1 MNASILAADFA
12 TGFATEKTAPRIP
25 PEVKALFIALQLG
38 EPDTTF
44 LERLSDEE
52 WTNLFTFTK
61 IANLTLP
68 LALLPMEGFP
78 NWVAERLRTN
88 LADNAIRFDRVK
100 ATYREAAEALER
112 AGIEYIVIKGFT
124 QSPDYVAD
132 PRLRLQNDIDIF
144 CPPESIEAAHE
155 ALTAIGYEPSSVS
168 ISYAMADHK
177 ATLVR
182 NGGWEWRGNS
192 FDPEMPL
199 SMELHFCLWNQR
211 VSQIGIPEV
220 ELFWKRRTRREVDGL
235 SFPCLSPADHFGHI
249 TLHILRN
256 LFLRDW
262 IVHHVRELAVFLH
275 SHADDD
281 IFWRLWVETH
291 SPSLRTFEA
300 IAIYYA
306 RAWFG
311 CRLHPLAALEIDR
324 LSPTRRSWLE
334 RFSGSAIEDMFER
347 NKDSLWL
354 QLTFLSS
361 TREKWKVFK
370 RALVPGYILSIN
382 SPCIQL
388 RNKRL
393 LPSNGKGLWRQ
404 YVAYLI
410 SRSADYV
417 RADCATLWR
426 GLRWRLSGN
435 LLTP

>member
-1 MNASILAADFA
+1 MNASVFA
-12 TGFATEKTAPRIP
+12 PGKAAPRIP

-38 EPDTTF
+38 EPDTV
-44 LERLSDEE
+44 LLKRLSDEE
-52 WTNLFTFTK
+52 WTSLLAFSK

-68 LALLPMEGFP
+68 LALLHMEGFP
-78 NWVAERLRTN
+78 DWVVQRLSTN
-88 LADNAIRFDRVK
+88 LADNALRFDRVK

-112 AGIEYIVIKGFT
+112 AGVEHIVIKGFT
-124 QSPDYVAD
+124 QSPDYVRD

-144 CPPESIEAAHE
+144 CQPESIEAAHG
-155 ALTAIGYEPSSVS
+155 ALTAIGYEPSSIG

-199 SMELHFCLWNQR
+199 SMELHFCLWNQQ

-220 ELFWKRRTRREVDGL
+220 EHFWKRRTMREVGGL
-235 SFPCLSPADHFGHI
+235 SFPCLNPVDHFGQI

-262 IVHHVRELAVFLH
+262 IVHHVRELADFLH

-291 SPSLRTFEA
+291 PPSLRTFEA
-300 IAIYYA
+300 IAVYYA

-324 LSPTRRSWLE
+324 LSPARRSWLQ
-334 RFSGSAIEDMFER
+334 RFSSSAIEDMFER

-354 QLTFLSS
+354 QLTFLS
-361 TREKWKVFK
+361 TPRERWTVIK
-370 RALVPGYILSIN
+370 RALVPGYVLSIN

-393 LPSNGKGLWRQ
+393 LPSNDMSRWRQ

-426 GLRWRLSGN
+426 GLRWRLSGH
-435 LLTP
+435 LLTQ